1 MVRVSG
7 PIINRRQ
14 RTRPTGGVSPE
25 TFRSMSPRQRQT
37 EMRRLERNL
46 GRVEGRREQQ
56 VLNAPLLRRA
66 RDAQRGSS
74 GTSAVK
80 VKELMNNHIA
90 IRRKHNKDLPRHN
103 TTNVA
108 DYFNNSFINTNA
120 TNIPKN
126 RRVFISKDLVGN
138 KVKQVYNQ
146 EGIIKLLMESKNLVG
161 KSPITRR
168 NFELKHVIPY
178 EEKLMIRPT
187 PRSRRK

>member
-1 MVRVSG
+1 MVRLSANT
-7 PIINRRQ
+7 IRQ
-14 RTRPTGGVSPE
+14 RRTLSRASPE
-25 TFRSMSPRQRQT
+25 TVQRRQDRVARLRQRQN
-37 EMRRLERNL
+37 EMRQLERNL
-46 GRVEGRREQQ
+46 GRAEGRREQQ
-56 VLNAPLLRRA
+56 ILNAPLLQRA
-66 RDAQRGSS
+66 RGAQRGS
-74 GTSAVK
+74 GASAVK

-90 IRRKHNKDLPRHN
+90 IRRKYNKDLPRHN

-108 DYFNNSFINTNA
+108 TYYNNSFSNTNA

-146 EGIIKLLMESKNLVG
+146 EGIIKMLMRSKNLVG

-178 EEKLMIRPT
+178 EEKLIRPT

>member
-1 MVRVSG
+1 MVRLSANT
-7 PIINRRQ
+7 IRR
-14 RTRPTGGVSPE
+14 RRPASPE
-25 TFRSMSPRQRQT
+25 TFQSMTPRQRQA
-37 EMRRLERNL
+37 EMRRVERNL
-46 GRVEGRREQQ
+46 GRVEGRRDQARMQ
-56 VLNAPLLRRA
+56 LDVIRRA
-66 RDAQRGSS
+66 RDAQSGSS
-74 GTSAVK
+74 GASAVK

-108 DYFNNSFINTNA
+108 AYYNNSFSNTNA

-146 EGIIKLLMESKNLVG
+146 EGIIKLLMKSKNLVG
-161 KSPITRR
+161 QSPITRR

-178 EEKLMIRPT
+178 EEKFIRPT
-187 PRSRRK
+187 PRSRRS

>member
-7 PIINRRQ
+7 PIINRR
-14 RTRPTGGVSPE
+14 RVASPE
-25 TFRSMSPRQRQT
+25 TIQRRQT

-56 VLNAPLLRRA
+56 ILNAPLLRRA

-74 GTSAVK
+74 GASAVK

-90 IRRKHNKDLPRHN
+90 IRRKHNKDLPRHD

-178 EEKLMIRPT
+178 EEKLIRPT

>member
-7 PIINRRQ
+7 PIINRR
-14 RTRPTGGVSPE
+14 RVASPE
-25 TFRSMSPRQRQT
+25 TIQRRQEIRSFAARVR
-37 EMRRLERNL
+37 EI
-46 GRVEGRREQQ
+46 GRSEGRR
-56 VLNAPLLRRA
+56 
-66 RDAQRGSS
+66 AQEIVERQKRGS
-74 GTSAVK
+74 GASAVK

-178 EEKLMIRPT
+178 EEKPMIRPT